1 MKFQSARFHIAI
13 AVLCLTPAVLAAADY
28 PQAEISNGL
37 IRAKLYLPDP
47 EKGYYR
53 GTRFDWSGVIYSLE
67 YGGHN
72 YFGPWLEKHD
82 PKLHDAIAGPVEEFR
97 TNDSALGYVEAR
109 PGETF
114 IKIGVGVLR
123 KGDEQRYA
131 FSIPFEI
138 VDPGRWQVRQGDGWI
153 EFTHAL
159 SDSSGYGYLYTKRV
173 SLAPGKPEMTL
184 DHTLRNTGRRAI
196 STSVYDHNFFTLD
209 RLPSGPGFVVRFGF
223 EPTAARDMRG
233 FAEIRGRELVYL
245 KELAPGD
252 TFGTGITGYGKDARD
267 YDIRVENLKAA
278 AGVRITADRPISNF
292 FFWSARTTVCPEP
305 YMDFTIQPGAEAS
318 WRIHYEFY
326 TLPAR

>member
-1 MKFQSARFHIAI
+1 MAKIRWAFFLLLQAA
-13 AVLCLTPAVLAAADY
+13 LLAAAADF

-37 IRAKLYLPDP
+37 IRARLYLPDP
-47 EKGYYR
+47 NNGYYR
-53 GTRFDWSGVIYSLE
+53 GTRFDWSGVIYSLQYE
-67 YGGHN
+67 GHD

-97 TNDSALGYVEAR
+97 TKDSALGYDEAN

-123 KGDEQRYA
+123 KGKEERYA

-153 EFTHAL
+153 EFTHTL
-159 SDSSGYGYLYTKRV
+159 SDSSGYGYLYTKRI
-173 SLAPGKPEMTL
+173 SLVAGEAEMIL

-196 STSVYDHNFFTLD
+196 ATSVYNHNFFTLD

-223 EPTAARDMRG
+223 VPTATRDMRG

-245 KELAPGD
+245 KELAPGE
-252 TFGTGITGYGKDARD
+252 TFGTGITGYGQDARD
-267 YDIRVENLKAA
+267 YDIRVENLKAG
-278 AGVRITADRPISNF
+278 AGVHITADRPISNF

-305 YMDFTIQPGAEAS
+305 YMEFNIAPGAEAS
-318 WRIHYEFY
+318 WRIRYEFY
-326 TLPAR
+326 KLPTR